1 MVVFDDVLIPWER
14 VFLHENVA
22 LANKLFTSASIQNN
36 TGHQT
41 AVRGLAKCRFMV
53 GIAIAVSRSVKTD
66 VFLHVQEQLGEI
78 LGFLQLLE
86 GALSLSEL
94 KAERTES
101 GALRP
106 GWPPLQS
113 IRYHLPRMYERIVK
127 DIQVIGAGGLL
138 INPTRD
144 DLLSEIG
151 PDIAAYYRG
160 AGIDAESRIHLGK
173 LAWDATG
180 TQFGQR
186 MLQYERYYAGD
197 PVRVAATLYMRQ
209 NVDDLMS
216 MVKRALSD
224 NVMAV

>member
-1 MVVFDDVLIPWER
+1 
-14 VFLHENVA
+14 
-22 LANKLFTSASIQNN
+22 
-36 TGHQT
+36 
-41 AVRGLAKCRFMV
+41 
-53 GIAIAVSRSVKTD
+53 
-66 VFLHVQEQLGEI
+66 
-78 LGFLQLLE
+78 
-86 GALSLSEL
+86 SLSEL

-113 IRYHLPRMYERIVK
+113 IRYHLPRIYERIVK
-127 DIQVIGAGGLL
+127 VIQVIGAGGLL

-197 PVRVAATLYMRQ
+197 PMRVAATFYFDFDVAPLL
-209 NVDDLMS
+209 D
-216 MVKRALSD
+216 MVRRALTGQ
-224 NVMAV
+224 